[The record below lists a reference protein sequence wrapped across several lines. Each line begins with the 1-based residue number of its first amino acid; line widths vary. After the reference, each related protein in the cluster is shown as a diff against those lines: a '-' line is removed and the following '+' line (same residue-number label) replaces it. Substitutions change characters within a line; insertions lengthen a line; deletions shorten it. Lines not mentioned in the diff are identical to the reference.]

1 MGILF
6 KNGTVVTSTAMFQA
20 DVRIQGEKI
29 TEVGQDLCMKDDQVE
44 DMSGKYILPGAID
57 LHTHMSDPFGGTVS
71 SDSEFTGTR
80 AAACGGVTTVFDFA
94 KQKKGMHLAE
104 AVDIKKKAYENQA
117 CVDYALH
124 CIVTD
129 LMEDDQVLEEFADL
143 VKDGVNTFKC
153 YSVYK
158 KEGIMVDN
166 QQFAAI
172 LEQAGKVGGMA
183 TLHAE
188 DAGVVDYLT
197 EKYVKE
203 GKLSPWYHY
212 MSRPEWA
219 AAQADISAIHMA
231 MHLHAPLYI
240 VHMDNKEGVEAAAKA
255 KMEGYPVFVETCPQY
270 LEFTSEVYKREDAVK
285 YVISPAIKNEESR
298 EALWNA
304 LRTGVIDTVAT
315 DHCPFTTEEKNWG
328 KDDFTK
334 IPNGCGGIENRYPYL
349 LSAAHDGRL
358 TYERVVQVCAE
369 NPAKI
374 FGCSQKGSIQVGKDA
389 DLVIY
394 DPQMTVTGGPD
405 IMHTACDHSIW
416 DGYEYHGYPVQTYL
430 RGKLVAEHGIYIGQ
444 AGDGRFVKRS
454 PLHV

>member
-1 MGILF
+1 
-6 KNGTVVTSTAMFQA
+6 
-20 DVRIQGEKI
+20 
-29 TEVGQDLCMKDDQVE
+29 
-44 DMSGKYILPGAID
+44 
-57 LHTHMSDPFGGTVS
+57 
-71 SDSEFTGTR
+71 
-80 AAACGGVTTVFDFA
+80 
-94 KQKKGMHLAE
+94 
-104 AVDIKKKAYENQA
+104 
-117 CVDYALH
+117 
-124 CIVTD
+124 
-129 LMEDDQVLEEFADL
+129 
-143 VKDGVNTFKC
+143 
-153 YSVYK
+153 
-158 KEGIMVDN
+158 
-166 QQFAAI
+166 
-172 LEQAGKVGGMA
+172 
-183 TLHAE
+183 
-188 DAGVVDYLT
+188 
-197 EKYVKE
+197 
-203 GKLSPWYHY
+203 
-212 MSRPEWA
+212 
-219 AAQADISAIHMA
+219 

-270 LEFTSEVYKREDAVK
+270 LEFTSEVYKRADAVK

-298 EALWNA
+298 EALWKA
-304 LRTGVIDTVAT
+304 LQTGVIDTVAT

-430 RGKLVAEHGIYIGQ
+430 RGKLIADHGIYIGQ